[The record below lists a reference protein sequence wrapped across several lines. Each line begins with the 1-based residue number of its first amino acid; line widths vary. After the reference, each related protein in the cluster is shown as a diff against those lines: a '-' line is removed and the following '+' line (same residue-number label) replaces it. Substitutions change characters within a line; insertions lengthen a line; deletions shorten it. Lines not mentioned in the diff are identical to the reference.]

1 MSLLTRRLRGLVRTA
16 LLWSLGWGAAAV
28 VLLHAMRLVG
38 EVPPNIG
45 FLDILGMA
53 FRVAVWG
60 GVVGTLF
67 SALIGLAFRGR
78 RLADL
83 RTPTFA
89 AVGALTG
96 GVGIPGA
103 LLLINRLA
111 GDGTLSW
118 RVLQDDAV
126 LGTVLGGALAG
137 GSLWMAQRAERR
149 ALASTAPVPAL
160 DGATAGPPHAFAATP
175 VTDRRFSESAPVC
188 DPHA

>member
-1 MSLLTRRLRGLVRTA
+1 
-16 LLWSLGWGAAAV
+16 
-28 VLLHAMRLVG
+28 MRLVG
-38 EVPPNIG
+38 EVPPGIG
-45 FLDILGMA
+45 FFDILGMA

-60 GVVGTLF
+60 GIVGTLF

-83 RTPTFA
+83 RVSTFA
-89 AVGALTG
+89 AVGALAG
-96 GVGIPGA
+96 GAGIPGA

-126 LGTVLGGALAG
+126 LGTVLGGTLAG

-149 ALASTAPVPAL
+149 ALASTEPRAAIHGASADVDRAL
-160 DGATAGPPHAFAATP
+160 AATP